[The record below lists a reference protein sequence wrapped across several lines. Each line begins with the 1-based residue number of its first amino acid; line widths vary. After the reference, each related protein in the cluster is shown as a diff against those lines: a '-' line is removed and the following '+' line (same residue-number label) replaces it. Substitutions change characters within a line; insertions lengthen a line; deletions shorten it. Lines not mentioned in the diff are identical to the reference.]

1 MSSAAAAMTALHRA
15 LDVPPEPGIALG
27 NWRWTIRQRLADVRE
42 VLVRESEHPD
52 DAWLAARGAAA
63 LRERTALVA
72 RMGDLSPQVL
82 ESPDVHEV
90 REALLRLMADIDR
103 HFQRLRDLAYDDVEM
118 EFGGSE

>member
-1 MSSAAAAMTALHRA
+1 MSSAATAMSALHRA

-42 VLVRESEHPD
+42 VLIRESEHPD
-52 DAWLAARGAAA
+52 DAWLAARGSAA

-72 RMGDLSPQVL
+72 RMGELGPQVL
-82 ESPDVHEV
+82 ESPDVETV
-90 REALLRLMADIDR
+90 RQALLRLLGDIDR
-103 HFQRLRDLAYDDVEM
+103 HFQKLRDLAYDDVEM

>member
-42 VLVRESEHPD
+42 VLIRESEHPD
-52 DAWLAARGAAA
+52 DAWLAARGTAA
-63 LRERTALVA
+63 LRERTALIA
-72 RMGDLSPQVL
+72 RMGELGPEVL
-82 ESPDVHEV
+82 ESPDVTRV
-90 REALLRLMADIDR
+90 REELLRLLADIDR
-103 HFQRLRDLAYDDVEM
+103 HFQKLRDLAYDDVEM

>member
-42 VLVRESEHPD
+42 VLIRESEHPD
-52 DAWLAARGAAA
+52 DAWLAARGTAA

-72 RMGDLSPQVL
+72 RMGDLAPQVL
-82 ESPDVHEV
+82 ESPDVDRV
-90 REALLRLMADIDR
+90 REALLRLLGDIDR
-103 HFQRLRDLAYDDVEM
+103 HFQKLRDLAYDDVEM

>member
-42 VLVRESEHPD
+42 VLIRESEHPD
-52 DAWLAARGAAA
+52 DAWLAARGTAA
-63 LRERTALVA
+63 LRERTALIA
-72 RMGDLSPQVL
+72 RMGELGPEVL
-82 ESPDVHEV
+82 ESPDVDRV
-90 REALLRLMADIDR
+90 REALLRLLGDIDR
-103 HFQRLRDLAYDDVEM
+103 HFQKLRDLAYDDVEM

>member
-27 NWRWTIRQRLADVRE
+27 NWRWTIRQRLADVRD

-72 RMGDLSPQVL
+72 RMGDLAPQVL
-82 ESPDVHEV
+82 ESPDVHGV
-90 REALLRLMADIDR
+90 REALLKLMADIDR
-103 HFQRLRDLAYDDVEM
+103 HFQKLRDLAYDDVEM

>member
-52 DAWLAARGAAA
+52 DAWLAARGTAA

-72 RMGDLSPQVL
+72 RMGDLAPQVL

-103 HFQRLRDLAYDDVEM
+103 HFQKLRDLAYDDVEM

>member
-1 MSSAAAAMTALHRA
+1 MSSAATAMSALHRA

-27 NWRWTIRQRLADVRE
+27 NWRWTIRQRLAGVRE
-42 VLVRESEHPD
+42 VLIRESEHPD
-52 DAWLAARGAAA
+52 DAWLAARGSAA

-72 RMGDLSPQVL
+72 RIGELGPQVL
-82 ESPDVHEV
+82 ESPDVETV
-90 REALLRLMADIDR
+90 RQALLRLLGDIDR